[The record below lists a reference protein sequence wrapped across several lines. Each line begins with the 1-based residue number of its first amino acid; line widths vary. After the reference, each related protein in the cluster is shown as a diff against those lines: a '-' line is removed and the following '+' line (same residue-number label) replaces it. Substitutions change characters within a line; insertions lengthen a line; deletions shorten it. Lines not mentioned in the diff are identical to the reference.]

1 MSASSTEQP
10 TSTSAN
16 EQQDSECAGEEENV
30 HTTYD
35 GSNMHGQS
43 QVYTATQDTL
53 FSKEAA
59 RPAMHVLSLER
70 AFGMNPVLPIY
81 SLQDSNQLI
90 FLYISAHVGIIF
102 NHTLNSQHILQGH
115 SFPISCMCVSEDRRW
130 IATVDGGSRNML
142 IIWDSYSGIPVNT
155 MFECHPGS
163 NVASA
168 GFSSDTKYLV
178 TLSNAEFQ
186 SVLIWD
192 WTSGEQKSLCQAELN
207 PKHGFQDRI
216 IFNPNDNSQL
226 LSGSKTHMLIYKWDS
241 EGLKYFALNLK
252 KVTPATDPDV
262 FAKLTTDPTKSIP
275 FVDLCLS
282 RAVFHWKKPQVLKAI
297 GSSILTWDISK
308 NLVEQQTQSFGRI
321 KTIHIQQEP
330 ITVLTITDTYIVTGD
345 IDGNVRFYDENFL
358 LVSWYTDFNQDP
370 VVYISFSKELPNE
383 KIEDDYFLD
392 VDPLIIR
399 NFIVSTINAKI
410 IHLNT
415 QTGVIQTVLQNDF
428 DPLHAL
434 TCHPFQPAVAY
445 GNLQGMLRLWDY
457 NCKAV
462 IGNRFFE
469 TEKQIQ
475 SITFDPKG
483 VFLAVGFRTG
493 AVYILDATTLQNNP
507 EEIFNCIKDSIHL
520 ITFSHDSQYL
530 ATADAGRAVSLFRN
544 KGYKDSLRQ
553 WTFVGRYRSHYKP
566 IQDLLFGVQLYNAKP
581 RLLSL
586 GLDRQLV
593 EYELEKSENN
603 KLLLISIKRIE
614 QSAVPR
620 CMTWYP
626 FLNPEEFLLVAS
638 DNYKIKLFNST
649 TTMCRKTL
657 LGPTYGS
664 PLGKIVVLPKSMT
677 SKTKSRH
684 LAFITNDM
692 LGLQILPLDG
702 NPYKSSALIC
712 HPTGV
717 STFSCSYDGKFVF
730 TAGGSDNSALA
741 WKVNLDVLDA
751 SAALSG
757 ENMEPF
763 YSLIKGGRD
772 GRFYK
777 EMEDFFFY
785 CQIRHQGTDM
795 MKRIEVTT
803 KIPLSEVPFLM
814 RALGHFPTEQEIE
827 DMFNEIKFSRYAE
840 TGKYVT
846 DIDLEDFIKLYINHR
861 PAFGLSSEE
870 LVQAFHVLG
879 KKNVLGNPI
888 IQKGDMIKFL
898 QARGEH
904 MTEEEVAECF
914 STLLGVN
921 EKEEE
926 EEEKKKEEEEALD
939 EECTLGSVIP
949 ERITVELFTQQILGL
964 PLGIK
969 QRVRTSVKDL
979 QIQQPDSKS

>member
-1 MSASSTEQP
+1 MSASSEPTEHP
-10 TSTSAN
+10 TLISAK
-16 EQQDSECAGEEENV
+16 QQQNSGYAGKEEHVQTTHSITNV
-30 HTTYD
+30 
-35 GSNMHGQS
+35 HGQS

-53 FSKEAA
+53 FSNEAA
-59 RPAMHVLSLER
+59 RPAMHALSLER
-70 AFGMNPVLPIY
+70 VFGMNPVLPIY
-81 SLQDSNQLI
+81 SLQDSDQLI
-90 FLYISAHVGIIF
+90 FLYASAHVGIIF
-102 NHTLNSQHILQGH
+102 NHTLNSQYILQGH
-115 SFPISCMCVSEDRRW
+115 CCPISCMCVSEDRRW
-130 IATVDGGSRNML
+130 IATVDRGPRNMV

-155 MFECHPGS
+155 LFECHPDS
-163 NVASA
+163 SVAA
-168 GFSSDTKYLV
+168 VGFSNDTKYLA
-178 TLSNAEFQ
+178 TLGDAEDQQ
-186 SVLIWD
+186 SVVIWD
-192 WTSGEQKSLCQAELN
+192 WTSKEQKCLCHVELN
-207 PKHGFQDRI
+207 PKDGFQDHI
-216 IFNPNDNSQL
+216 IFNPNDSTQL
-226 LSGSKTHMLIYKWDS
+226 LSGSKTHILIYKWDT
-241 EGLKYFALNLK
+241 EGLKYFALKLK

-262 FAKLTTDPTKSIP
+262 SAQLTTDPSKSIP
-275 FVDLCLS
+275 FADLCLNRS
-282 RAVFHWKKPQVLKAI
+282 VFHWKKLQVLKAI
-297 GSSILTWDISK
+297 GSSIVVWEIGK
-308 NLVEQQTQSFGRI
+308 NLIEKQSQCFGRI
-321 KTIHIQQEP
+321 QTVHIQQEP

-345 IDGNVRFYDENFL
+345 IQGNVRFYDENFL

-370 VVYISFSKELPNE
+370 IVYISFSKELPKETNE
-383 KIEDDYFLD
+383 EDYFQD

-399 NFIVSTINAKI
+399 NFITSTINAKI
-410 IHLNT
+410 MHLNT
-415 QTGVIQTVLQNDF
+415 QTGVIQTVLQNDY

-434 TCHPFQPAVAY
+434 TCHPFQPVVAF

-457 NCKAV
+457 NCKAI
-462 IGNRFFE
+462 IGNRIFE

-483 VFLAVGFRTG
+483 LFLAVGFRTG

-507 EEIFNCIKDSIHL
+507 QEIFNCIKDSIHL

-530 ATADAGRAVSLFRN
+530 ATADASRVVSLFRN
-544 KGYKDSLRQ
+544 EGHTDSSPR
-553 WTFVGRYRSHYKP
+553 WMFVGRYCSHYKP
-566 IQDLLFGVQLYNAKP
+566 IQDLLFGVQLYSAKP
-581 RLLSL
+581 RLLSV

-593 EYELEKSENN
+593 EYDLEKSESN

-614 QSAVPR
+614 QSAMPR

-626 FLNPEEFLLVAS
+626 FFNPEEFLLVSS
-638 DNYKIKLFNST
+638 DNYKMKLFNST

-664 PLGKIVVLPKSMT
+664 PIRKIIVLPKAT
-677 SKTKSRH
+677 ASKTKSHH
-684 LAFITNDM
+684 LAFITDNM
-692 LGLQILPLDG
+692 LGLQILPMDG

-730 TAGGSDNSALA
+730 TAGGSDSSALS

-751 SAALSG
+751 AAALG
-757 ENMEPF
+757 GADMDPF
-763 YSLIKGGRD
+763 YSLIEGGRD

-795 MKRIEVTT
+795 MKRIEVST

-861 PAFGLSSEE
+861 PAFGISSEE
-870 LVQAFHVLG
+870 LLQAFNVLG
-879 KKNVLGNPI
+879 KKNLLGNPI
-888 IQKGDMIKFL
+888 IQKSEMITFL

-904 MTEEEVAECF
+904 MTEEEVADCLT
-914 STLLGVN
+914 TLLGVN
-921 EKEEE
+921 EKEG
-926 EEEKKKEEEEALD
+926 EEAA
-939 EECTLGSVIP
+939 EECSLGSVIP
-949 ERITVELFTQQILGL
+949 ERISVELFTHQILGL

-969 QRVRTSVKDL
+969 QKIKISSQK
-979 QIQQPDSKS
+979 

>member
-1 MSASSTEQP
+1 MSASSESSEEP
-10 TSTSAN
+10 TLTSA
-16 EQQDSECAGEEENV
+16 EEPQISEHAGEEENV
-30 HTTYD
+30 QTTCD
-35 GSNMHGQS
+35 ISNMHGQS

-59 RPAMHVLSLER
+59 RPAMHALSLER
-70 AFGMNPVLPIY
+70 VFGMNPVLPIY

-90 FLYISAHVGIIF
+90 FVYASAHVGVIF

-115 SFPISCMCVSEDRRW
+115 SCPISCMCVSEDRRW
-130 IATVDGGSRNML
+130 IATVDTGPRNMV

-155 MFECHPGS
+155 LFECHPGS
-163 NVASA
+163 CVAA
-168 GFSSDTKYLV
+168 LGFSSDTKYLA
-178 TLSNAEFQ
+178 TLGNAEFQ

-192 WTSGEQKSLCQAELN
+192 WTSTEQKCLCQAELN
-207 PKHGFQDRI
+207 PKHGFQDHI
-216 IFNPNDNSQL
+216 IFNPNDSSQL

-241 EGLKYFALNLK
+241 EGLEYFALYLK

-262 FAKLTTDPTKSIP
+262 FAQLTTDPSKSIP
-275 FVDLCLS
+275 FADLCLS
-282 RAVFHWKKPQVLKAI
+282 RSVFHWKKNLVLKAI
-297 GSSILTWDISK
+297 GSSIVVWDIGK
-308 NLVEQQTQSFGRI
+308 NLIEKQTKSLGGI

-330 ITVLTITDTYIVTGD
+330 ITVLTITDTFIVTGD
-345 IDGNVRFYDENFL
+345 IQGNVRFYDENFL
-358 LVSWYTDFNQDP
+358 LVNWYTDFNQDP
-370 VVYISFSKELPNE
+370 VVYISFSKELPKDNDE
-383 KIEDDYFLD
+383 EDYFLD
-392 VDPLIIR
+392 VDPVIIR
-399 NFIVSTINAKI
+399 NFIISTINAKI

-415 QTGVIQTVLQNDF
+415 QTRVIQTVLQNDY

-434 TCHPFQPAVAY
+434 TCHPFQPAVAF

-457 NCKAV
+457 NCKAI
-462 IGNRFFE
+462 IGNRIFE

-483 VFLAVGFRTG
+483 LFLAVGFRTG
-493 AVYILDATTLQNNP
+493 AVYILNATTLENKP

-530 ATADAGRAVSLFRN
+530 ATADAGRTVSLFRN
-544 KGYKDSLRQ
+544 EGYKDSSSR
-553 WTFVGRYRSHYKP
+553 WRFVGRYRSHYKP

-593 EYELEKSENN
+593 EYDLEKSESN
-603 KLLLISIKRIE
+603 KLLLLSIKRIE

-638 DNYKIKLFNST
+638 DNYKMKLFNST

-664 PLGKIVVLPKSMT
+664 PIGKIAVLPKSTT
-677 SKTKSRH
+677 SKTKSHH
-684 LAFITNDM
+684 LAFITDDK

-717 STFSCSYDGKFVF
+717 STFSCSYDGKLVF
-730 TAGGSDNSALA
+730 TAGGSDSSVLS
-741 WKVNLDVLDA
+741 WRVNLDVLDA
-751 SAALSG
+751 AAALSG
-757 ENMEPF
+757 EDMDPF

-785 CQIRHQGTDM
+785 CQIQHQGTDM
-795 MKRIEVTT
+795 MKRIEVST
-803 KIPLSEVPFLM
+803 KIPLSEVPILM
-814 RALGHFPTEQEIE
+814 RALGHFPTEQELE
-827 DMFNEIKFSRYAE
+827 EMFNEIKFSRFAE

-861 PAFGLSSEE
+861 PAFGISSEE

-879 KKNVLGNPI
+879 KDNLVGNPI
-888 IQKGDMIKFL
+888 IHKSEMIKFL

-904 MTEEEVAECF
+904 MTEDEVAECF
-914 STLLGVN
+914 TTLLGVN
-921 EKEEE
+921 EKEEQ
-926 EEEKKKEEEEALD
+926 EEEALVTK
-939 EECTLGSVIP
+939 CSLGSMIP
-949 ERITVELFTQQILGL
+949 ERISVEFFTRQILGL

-969 QRVRTSVKDL
+969 QRVRTSP
-979 QIQQPDSKS
+979 QERRHQQPASKS

>member
-1 MSASSTEQP
+1 MSASSEPTEQP
-10 TSTSAN
+10 TVTSAK
-16 EQQDSECAGEEENV
+16 EQQNSEDAGEEENV
-30 HTTYD
+30 QTTYD
-35 GSNMHGQS
+35 MSKMPGQS

-53 FSKEAA
+53 FSKEGE
-59 RPAMHVLSLER
+59 RPPMHVLSLER
-70 AFGMNPVLPIY
+70 VFGMNPVLPIY

-90 FLYISAHVGIIF
+90 FVYASAHVGIIF

-130 IATVDGGSRNML
+130 IATVDRGPRNMV

-155 MFECHPGS
+155 LFECHPGS
-163 NVASA
+163 SVAA
-168 GFSSDTKYLV
+168 VGFSSDTKYLA
-178 TLSNAEFQ
+178 TLGNAEFQ

-192 WTSGEQKSLCQAELN
+192 WTSKEQKCLSHAELN
-207 PKHGFQDRI
+207 PKHGFQDHI
-216 IFNPNDNSQL
+216 IFNPNDSTQL

-241 EGLKYFALNLK
+241 EGLEYFALNLK
-252 KVTPATDPDV
+252 KATPATDPDA
-262 FAKLTTDPTKSIP
+262 FAQLTTDPSKSIP
-275 FVDLCLS
+275 FADLCLS
-282 RAVFHWKKPQVLKAI
+282 RSVFHWKKPQVLKAV
-297 GSSILTWDISK
+297 GSSIMVWDIGK
-308 NLVEQQTQSFGRI
+308 NLVEEQTQSFGRI
-321 KTIHIQQEP
+321 KTIHIQQEA

-345 IDGNVRFYDENFL
+345 MQGNIRFYDENFL

-370 VVYISFSKELPNE
+370 VVYISFSKELPTETN
-383 KIEDDYFLD
+383 EDDYFLE

-399 NFIVSTINAKI
+399 NFIISTINAKI

-415 QTGVIQTVLQNDF
+415 QTGVIQNVLQNDY

-434 TCHPFQPAVAY
+434 TCHPFQPAVAF

-457 NCKAV
+457 NCKAI
-462 IGNRFFE
+462 IGNRIFE
-469 TEKQIQ
+469 TEKHIQ
-475 SITFDPKG
+475 CITFDPKG
-483 VFLAVGFRTG
+483 LFLAVAFRTG
-493 AVYILDATTLQNNP
+493 AVYILDATTLQNTP
-507 EEIFNCIKDSIHL
+507 AEIFNCIKDSIHL

-544 KGYKDSLRQ
+544 QGYKDSSSR
-553 WTFVGRYRSHYKP
+553 WSFVGRYRSHYKP

-593 EYELEKSENN
+593 EYDLEKSESNT
-603 KLLLISIKRIE
+603 LLLLSMKRIE

-638 DNYKIKLFNST
+638 DNYKMKLFNST

-664 PLGKIVVLPKSMT
+664 PIGKIAVLPKSTT
-677 SKTKSRH
+677 SKTKLRH
-684 LAFITNDM
+684 LAFITDDK

-730 TAGGSDNSALA
+730 TAGGSDSSALS

-751 SAALSG
+751 AAALSG
-757 ENMEPF
+757 EDMEPF

-785 CQIRHQGTDM
+785 CQIRHQGSDM
-795 MKRIEVTT
+795 MKRIEVST

-870 LVQAFHVLG
+870 LVQAFNVLG
-879 KKNVLGNPI
+879 KKNVIRNPI
-888 IQKGDMIKFL
+888 ILKSEMIKFL

-904 MTEEEVAECF
+904 MTEEEVAECLT
-914 STLLGVN
+914 TLLGVN

-926 EEEKKKEEEEALD
+926 EEEKKEVLVEEHS
-939 EECTLGSVIP
+939 LGSVIP
-949 ERITVELFTQQILGL
+949 ERISVELFTHQILGL

-969 QRVRTSVKDL
+969 QRIRTSTPDGVEE
-979 QIQQPDSKS
+979 QPASKS